1 MSVRS
6 EGAHCSNAD
15 ARINVTFA
23 GGGLDWTWGQQIIN
37 MQVGWA

>member
-23 GGGLDWTWGQQIIN
+23 GGLDWTWGQQIIN